1 MEVHTTKW
9 SLISNWHKWGHFW
22 HHLAITGWA
31 PALPSMVPMHLMWR
45 PLSTRG
51 RETAVWRAGL
61 IKIQALLGKERS
73 FMFYIDGP
81 ERWTETLLEDFSP
94 FFSECFWPLVTLL
107 LIRRAVRARGEQ
119 VFQKENVSFTILG
132 IWIHPFNFQFTSWAT
147 TATSSHEEGSVT
159 VTTQFKPRKII
170 HCRREECV
178 ARRVM
183 MAGGVTK
190 FGLSWGVPH
199 YSFPGTFLQAS
210 FLPSGSS
217 STGPEGFLPT
227 CTAFWQPALLCRIQ
241 QHHFPGSCVC
251 ERVCVCV

>member
-1 MEVHTTKW
+1 MNRNFTGGFFAFLFRVLLTPRDTATHPTSCQGERGA
-9 SLISNWHKWGHFW
+9 SLSERKCFLYHFGY
-22 HHLAITGWA
+22 LNTSIQ
-31 PALPSMVPMHLMWR
+31 
-45 PLSTRG
+45 LSY
-51 RETAVWRAGL
+51 
-61 IKIQALLGKERS
+61 K
-73 FMFYIDGP
+73 
-81 ERWTETLLEDFSP
+81 
-94 FFSECFWPLVTLL
+94 
-107 LIRRAVRARGEQ
+107 
-119 VFQKENVSFTILG
+119 
-132 IWIHPFNFQFTSWAT
+132 FTSWAT